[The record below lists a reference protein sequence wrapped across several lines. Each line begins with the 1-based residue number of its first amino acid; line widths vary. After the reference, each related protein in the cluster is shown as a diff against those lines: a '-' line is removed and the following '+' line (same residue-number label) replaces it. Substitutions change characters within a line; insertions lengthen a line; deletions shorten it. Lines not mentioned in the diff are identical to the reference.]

1 MTQFTK
7 IKDSIK
13 ELGKF
18 KVITFSVIFVLIL
31 GALFSGQNNIPPI
44 DRDEAR
50 FAQASRQM
58 AQSNDYIN
66 IKFQDEIRAK
76 KPVGIYWLQAV
87 SGNIFGLLDIGSF
100 RIPSLISSII
110 SIVFT
115 GLIAR
120 LIFPLHQSLIVALFF
135 ASSMAFMG
143 EAHLAKTDATL
154 LSLVCIQQYFLL
166 KLILKKENYIKV

>member
-76 KPVGIYWLQAV
+76 KTCWHILVTGYFGEHIWFAGYWIFSYSV
-87 SGNIFGLLDIGSF
+87 SNKLYNFNCLHWPNSPTYL
-100 RIPSLISSII
+100 PISSIFNC
-110 SIVFT
+110 SVVF
-115 GLIAR
+115 
-120 LIFPLHQSLIVALFF
+120 
-135 ASSMAFMG
+135 
-143 EAHLAKTDATL
+143 
-154 LSLVCIQQYFLL
+154 CILNGFHG
-166 KLILKKENYIKV
+166 

>member
-7 IKDSIK
+7 FKDSIK
-13 ELGKF
+13 KLGKL

-66 IKFQDEIRAK
+66 LPYKT
-76 KPVGIYWLQAV
+76 
-87 SGNIFGLLDIGSF
+87 
-100 RIPSLISSII
+100 LI
-110 SIVFT
+110 T
-115 GLIAR
+115 
-120 LIFPLHQSLIVALFF
+120 Q
-135 ASSMAFMG
+135 
-143 EAHLAKTDATL
+143 
-154 LSLVCIQQYFLL
+154 
-166 KLILKKENYIKV
+166 